1 MMLSRELIGA
11 VTVLIVLKKY
21 WLYCR
26 SIACIAGVAGND
38 GCQEVTPTEP
48 VIVAL
53 NAAPLPSS
61 TRCSLT
67 VMVLEVVRGA
77 GVEVQEE

>member
-11 VTVLIVLKKY
+11 VIVFIVLKKY

-26 SIACIAGVAGND
+26 SIACTAGVAGND

-48 VIVAL
+48 YVAL

-61 TRCSLT
+61 TRCALT
-67 VMVLEVVRGA
+67 VMEIRG
-77 GVEVQEE
+77 